1 MTAAGRPA
9 AVLKQ
14 AVTDDSKF
22 GYSSS
27 CLFGYTPLMR
37 TVNQC
42 HASVRARVRV
52 RAHVYVRAHV
62 RAGGQAVLHGH
73 HNAWGHACAHAGVS
87 MRVHA

>member
-42 HASVRARVRV
+42 HASVRVCVCARMRTCVRMFVPVGRRFCMGITTRGDMRVR
-52 RAHVYVRAHV
+52 
-62 RAGGQAVLHGH
+62 
-73 HNAWGHACAHAGVS
+73 
-87 MRVHA
+87 MRV